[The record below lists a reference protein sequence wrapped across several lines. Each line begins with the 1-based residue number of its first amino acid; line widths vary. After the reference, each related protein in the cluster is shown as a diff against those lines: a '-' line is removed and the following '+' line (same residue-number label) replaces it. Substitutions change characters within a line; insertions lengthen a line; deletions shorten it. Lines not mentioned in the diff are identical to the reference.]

1 MQATNLLI
9 LMADEHSRK
18 VLGCY
23 GNPYV
28 RTPNIDALARRGTR
42 FRAAYTN
49 SPICV
54 PARAAFATGQYV
66 HVTGYWDNASPY
78 EGRVPG
84 WGHWLQQR
92 GHEAVSIG
100 KLHYRDEAAPT
111 GFDRQIV
118 PMHVVGGV
126 GSLLHSV
133 KDPMVV
139 LPSAAKFSRQIG
151 PGDSSY
157 QRYDREITDH
167 ACSWLATRRAAD
179 GTGKPWVLF
188 VSLVCP
194 HYPLIA
200 DPALY
205 EHYAS
210 MNLPYPKAA
219 NAQGIT
225 LHPWVSEL
233 RRAVPY
239 DQGFTDATR
248 RVGVAAYYALCEFI
262 DGCVG
267 RVLGALD
274 AAGLA
279 DSTRVIYTSD
289 HGENLGARGLWG
301 KSTLYEESAG
311 VPLIVAG
318 PDVPA
323 DTVCA
328 TPVSHVDVHPTV
340 TQCVT
345 GATAPIDVTLP
356 GKSLIDIAGGAV
368 DGSRLVLT
376 EYHAM
381 GATSGAFMLRD
392 GRYKYNHYCGF
403 EPELFD
409 LEDDP
414 EELHDLAGSGAHA
427 ATRHRMQQSLHRMLD
442 PDAVDQRA
450 KAYQRALVERHG
462 GREAVIRRGAF
473 VGTPVPGEKAD
484 FTPGT

>member
-23 GNPYV
+23 GNGHV
-28 RTPNIDALARRGTR
+28 RTPNLDALARRGTR
-42 FRAAYTN
+42 FPAACTS

-54 PARAAFATGQYV
+54 PARAAFATGRYV
-66 HVTGYWDNASPY
+66 HDTGYWDNASPY
-78 EGRVPG
+78 EGRVPS
-84 WGHWLQQR
+84 WGHWLRQR
-92 GHEAVSIG
+92 GHEVVSIG
-100 KLHYRDEAAPT
+100 KLHYRDEQAPT

-126 GSLLHSV
+126 GSLLHSI

-139 LPSAAKFSRQIG
+139 LPGAPKFSKQVG

-167 ACSWLATRRAAD
+167 ACQWLAGRRPDA
-179 GTGKPWVLF
+179 GKPWVLF

-200 DPALY
+200 DPSLY
-205 EHYAS
+205 ECYAG
-210 MNLPYPKAA
+210 MGLPSPKAA
-219 NAQGIT
+219 NARGIT

-248 RVGVAAYYALCEFI
+248 MVAIAAYYALCEFI

-274 AAGLA
+274 SAGLA
-279 DSTRVIYTSD
+279 DATRVIYTSD

-301 KSTLYEESAG
+301 KSNLYEESAA

-323 DTVCA
+323 GATCE
-328 TPVSHVDVHPTV
+328 TPVSHVDIHPTV

-345 GATAPIDVTLP
+345 GGKAPVDGTLP
-356 GKSLIDIAGGAV
+356 GTSLIDIAARAGDSA
-368 DGSRLVLT
+368 RLAFS

-392 GRYKYNHYCGF
+392 GRHKYIHYCGF

-409 LEDDP
+409 LRNDP
-414 EELHDLAGSGAHA
+414 EELEDLSGRSAHA
-427 ATRHRMQQSLHRMLD
+427 ATLERMRNALFRMLD
-442 PDAVDQRA
+442 PDAVDRQA
-450 KAYQRALVERHG
+450 KAYQRALIERHG
-462 GREAVIRRGAF
+462 GREAVMKRGAF
-473 VGTPVPGEKAD
+473 IGTPVPGEKAD
-484 FTPGT
+484 FTPGA

>member
-18 VLGCY
+18 ILGCY
-23 GNPYV
+23 GNV
-28 RTPNIDALARRGTR
+28 HVSTPNIDALARRGAR
-42 FRAAYTN
+42 FQAAYTN

-66 HVTGYWDNASPY
+66 HDTGYWDNASPY
-78 EGRVPG
+78 DGRVPG

-92 GHEAVSIG
+92 GHEVVSIG
-100 KLHYRDEAAPT
+100 KLHYRDELAPT

-118 PMHVVGGV
+118 PMHVVGGL

-139 LPSAAKFSRQIG
+139 LPSAAKFSKQIG

-167 ACSWLATRRAAD
+167 ACRWLAERRAAA
-179 GTGKPWVLF
+179 GKPWVLF

-205 EHYAS
+205 ERYAG
-210 MNLPYPKAA
+210 MDLPSPKAA
-219 NAQGIT
+219 NAQGMT
-225 LHPWVSEL
+225 VHPWVSEL

-267 RVLGALD
+267 RVLDALNR
-274 AAGLA
+274 AGLA
-279 DSTRVIYTSD
+279 DSTRVVYTSD

-323 DTVCA
+323 SAVCA
-328 TPVSHVDVHPTV
+328 TPVSHVDIHPTV

-345 GATAPIDVTLP
+345 GGTAPIDDALP
-356 GKSLIDIAGGAV
+356 GMSLIDIAGNDTDGA
-368 DGSRLVLT
+368 RLVLS

-381 GATSGAFMLRD
+381 GATSSAFMLRD

-409 LEDDP
+409 LENDP
-414 EELHDLAGSGAHA
+414 EEMNDLSHCSEHT
-427 ATRHRMQQSLHRMLD
+427 ATLDRMRESLRHMLD
-442 PDAVDQRA
+442 PDAVDRRA
-450 KAYQRALVERHG
+450 KAYQRALIERHG
-462 GREAVIRRGAF
+462 GREAVIKRGAF

-484 FTPGT
+484 FTPGA